1 MRYLLVKLA
10 VLSLVM
16 FGFGFALVPLYDVF
30 CQITGFGGRTNSSA
44 ATVIEQPDRNR
55 RVRVEFVATVSPTA
69 PWEFR
74 PTVGHIDVQPGVLTE
89 TSFFARNLAREGL
102 TGHATPSVAPG
113 LAAKFFQK
121 TECFCFTPQTFAAGE
136 VKDMPVVFIL
146 DPQLPA
152 HIDTV
157 TLSYTFYASPRLARN

>member
-1 MRYLLVKLA
+1 MHHLIIKLVALTVA
-10 VLSLVM
+10 M

-30 CQITGFGGRTNSSA
+30 CQITGFGGRTNTVA
-44 ATVIEQPDRNR
+44 ATVVEQPDPNR
-55 RVRVEFVATVSPTA
+55 RVRVEFVATVAPTA

-74 PTVGHIDVQPGVLTE
+74 PTVGHMDVQPGALTE
-89 TSFFARNLAREGL
+89 TSFFARNLAGSSL

-113 LAAKFFQK
+113 QAAKFFQK

-146 DPQLPA
+146 DPTLPA

-157 TLSYTFYASPRLARN
+157 TLSYTFYASQRLARN